1 MKSYCSTAALV
12 ASLLFFASITAIVD
26 GQTLRIV
33 TYNINADTSS
43 SGSGIGSVDG
53 GAGLTDVLQA
63 IGQHHLSDGNAQPID
78 VLALEELNDGGSSI
92 SPTLTYLVGQLNS
105 IYGAGTYAYDTYIDP
120 TTGGTGGGPSGLI
133 YNTHTVVDLGATQV
147 GTRVEVAKPE
157 HRCDICCSRPGE
169 PRILRSIY
177 T

>member
-1 MKSYCSTAALV
+1 MKSHWSFSAFAAALFLIATTAA
-12 ASLLFFASITAIVD
+12 

-33 TYNINADTSS
+33 TYNINADTKT
-43 SGSGIGSVDG
+43 SGSGIGTVDG
-53 GAGLTDVLQA
+53 GPGLTDVLQA
-63 IGQHHLSDGNAQPID
+63 IGQHQLSDGVAQPID

-105 IYGAGTYAYDTYIDP
+105 IYGSGTYAYDTNIDP

-147 GTRVEVAKPE
+147 GTPSGSGEARAPM
-157 HRCDICCSRPGE
+157 RTICCSRSVAL
-169 PRILRSIY
+169 RIPSFIC